1 MKRAPTMNDH
11 YIVTVYVMID
21 DLLKAIQ
28 HHTDGRAG
36 CSDAEIL
43 TVAIVAAQAFQN
55 HHERTLCLMQRL
67 GYIGQVSV
75 SRFNRRLHK
84 LVEVLYHLGWRV
96 GEAFQGGKIYIIDTC
111 PLPVCKR
118 VRASRCRK
126 VKGRAFYGYCA
137 SRDEHYFGWQLHL
150 VCSAEGIPVAFEML
164 PAKWDELVGVQDLL
178 AGLPEGS
185 VVVADKGYISQK
197 DELLAWSCGGVR
209 LVPRYRKNMRGNSA
223 EDTELLNTH
232 RRQIEAVNSQLEKM
246 GIQRLHAST
255 NEGFAFKVL
264 ASLVALM
271 FHNALK

>member
-1 MKRAPTMNDH
+1 MNDH

-21 DLLKAIQ
+21 DLLKAMQ
-28 HHTDGRAG
+28 HKTDVRAG

-43 TVAIVAAQAFQN
+43 TVGIVAAQAFQN
-55 HHERTLCLMQRL
+55 HHERALGVLQRL
-67 GYIGQVSV
+67 GYIGKVSL
-75 SRFNRRLHK
+75 SRFNRRLHR
-84 LVEVLYHLGWRV
+84 LLEVLYQLGWLV
-96 GEAFQGGKIYIIDTC
+96 GEAFQGGKVYIIDTC

-118 VRASRCRK
+118 VRARRCRK
-126 VKGRAFYGYCA
+126 VKGREFYGYCA

-150 VCSAEGIPVAFEML
+150 VCNTDGIPIAFDLL

-197 DELLAWSCGGVR
+197 DEILAYVYGGVR

-223 EDTELLNTH
+223 EDTALLDAH

-246 GIQRLHAST
+246 GLQRLHAST
-255 NEGFAFKVL
+255 NDGFAFKVL
-264 ASLVALM
+264 ASLLALA